1 MRIIL
6 LSLLFCLS
14 ITLSN
19 AQYSV
24 RLAVFEKAIPHD
36 YFSGINDIHVYKD
49 HNGFY
54 HYYQNHFETEES
66 AIKAQA
72 AYIDEGFT
80 AQIFD
85 IRSVKNCKTV
95 CIKSERFNIFPIF
108 FDFDQHRL
116 KTASVGE
123 LRKVNKLMKEQRDY
137 VLEIQAHTDAMG
149 PVEYNEKLAEKRA
162 DAAKDY
168 LVDKGIDADRI
179 RTTSFGE
186 INPIAKNELDS
197 GADSKQGRQF
207 NRRVEFRFF
216 DHQDVQVDNSEY
228 IYVPFELLV
237 PDARQEDSKIISAQR
252 VDGQKK

>member
-6 LSLLFCLS
+6 LPLLFCLGV
-14 ITLSN
+14 TVSN

-24 RLAVFEKAIPHD
+24 RLAVFEKAVPHD
-36 YFSGINDIHVYKD
+36 YFSGINDVNVYKD

-54 HYYQNHFETEES
+54 HYYQDHFETEE
-66 AIKAQA
+66 AATEAQE
-72 AYIDEGFT
+72 AYANEGFS
-80 AQIFD
+80 AQVFD
-85 IRSVKNCKTV
+85 LRSVKNCKRV
-95 CIKSERFNIFPIF
+95 CIKSEKFNIFPIF

-123 LRKVNKLMKEQRDY
+123 LRKVKILMNEQRNY

-149 PVEYNEKLAEKRA
+149 PVEYNEKLAERRA

-168 LVDKGIDADRI
+168 LVTRGIDADRI

-228 IYVPFELLV
+228 IYVPFELLI
-237 PDARQEDSKIISAQR
+237 PDARQEDKIISAQR
-252 VDGQKK
+252 VDGQ